1 MIHFV
6 ESAAY
11 DQLNYGGCS
20 EYHGRL
26 SACLSYPLSNPFFSA
41 VCGLRK
47 NKRPKVDPA
56 LSAGKQSKGRRLN
69 TKKKLKPSEKKKN
82 LTKKQR
88 QSNKRRTRR
97 GAGRKGK
104 AEREEVVDES
114 SKRTAVIWPWLSSIT
129 ISGEVVCAGYIVSPR
144 HGFWTTF
151 KIVST
156 GD

>member
-1 MIHFV
+1 MSITADCLPV
-6 ESAAY
+6 SP
-11 DQLNYGGCS
+11 L
-20 EYHGRL
+20 L
-26 SACLSYPLSNPFFSA
+26 SLYPFFSA

-156 GD
+156 VIKGRG